1 MLTVYGLMVYL
12 GPFII
17 TIAKFKKGPAITSYA
32 SYSLGS
38 CPLLVVIALPG
49 KNSHVIH
56 VCKHIHP
63 ALNLHFTCHALKSN
77 IVQNWNLK
85 TNIYHPHS
93 HMRLMALA
101 L

>member
-38 CPLLVVIALPG
+38 CPLVVVIAIPG
-49 KNSHVIH
+49 
-56 VCKHIHP
+56 
-63 ALNLHFTCHALKSN
+63 LNNHMLF
-77 IVQNWNLK
+77 
-85 TNIYHPHS
+85 IYRQS
-93 HMRLMALA
+93 LI
-101 L
+101 